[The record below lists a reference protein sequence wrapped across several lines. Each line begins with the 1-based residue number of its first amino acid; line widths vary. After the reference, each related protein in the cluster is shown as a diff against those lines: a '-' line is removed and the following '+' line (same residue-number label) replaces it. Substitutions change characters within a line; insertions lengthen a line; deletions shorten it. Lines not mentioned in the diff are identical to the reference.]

1 MSGMH
6 DVLELM
12 YKRLDEFLKTE
23 TVIGEP
29 MEVGSLKLIPII
41 TASFGLGGGF
51 NESGDQKPK
60 EQGGGGG
67 LGCRIAPNA
76 ILVVNGD
83 DVNLVSLQGRG
94 SLDKL
99 FDHMPELLDAV
110 KELTSKSD
118 GERPEAEPAQSAEDD
133 DSSDK

>member
-1 MSGMH
+1 MSSLH
-6 DVLELM
+6 DVMEGM

-51 NESGDQKPK
+51 NESGSEKPK

-67 LGCRIAPNA
+67 LGCRITPNA

-83 DVNLVSLQGRG
+83 DVNLVSLEGRG

-99 FDHMPELLDAV
+99 FDHMPELLEAV

-118 GERPEAEPAQSAEDD
+118 GDRPTAEPTGPASGADQ
-133 DSSDK
+133 